1 MLDKEVNV
9 SSYAYKV
16 GYESSS
22 QFGRE
27 YGIRARLRYC
37 SKARHHDAEV
47 ASATPD
53 AGLSSGENRLISPGS
68 HPCQRR
74 ADGLPYLLHVAH
86 WRRAELA

>member
-27 YGIRARLRYC
+27 YGYARVFGIALKQDIMMLR
-37 SKARHHDAEV
+37 
-47 ASATPD
+47 
-53 AGLSSGENRLISPGS
+53 
-68 HPCQRR
+68 
-74 ADGLPYLLHVAH
+74 
-86 WRRAELA
+86 